1 MTNALTGKRAVGFR
15 AFSEMFDTSLDQ
27 TKRLARDGYLR
38 TIYIG
43 GRRLV
48 PWSEVERAER
58 EGIGNGR
65 KRRTP
70 RGKAQPEV
78 VSA

>member
-1 MTNALTGKRAVGFR
+1 MTSVLTGKRAVGFTEF
-15 AFSEMFDTSLDQ
+15 AAMFGVSRDQ
-27 TKRLARDGYLR
+27 AKRLARDGFLR

-43 GRRLV
+43 GRRLI
-48 PWSEVERAER
+48 PMSEVERAER

-70 RGKAQPEV
+70 RAKAQPASV
-78 VSA
+78 

>member
-1 MTNALTGKRAVGFR
+1 MTTALTGRRAVGFTEF
-15 AFSEMFDTSLDQ
+15 AQMFGISRDAA
-27 TKRLARDGYLR
+27 KRLARNGYLR

-48 PWSEVERAER
+48 PMTEVERAER

-65 KRRTP
+65 KRRAT
-70 RGKAQPEV
+70 AQ
-78 VSA
+78 